1 MEDGNMKKSYQKPAM
16 QVVLLRQRTHI
27 LSGSSGQG
35 AKSLS
40 NTEYFEMKDGG
51 FDNNEEDM

>member
-1 MEDGNMKKSYQKPAM
+1 MKKKYQKPAM

-27 LSGSSGQG
+27 LSGSGQG

-51 FDNNEEDM
+51 FDDNDADM